1 MIKNKLKKL
10 IALGGVFALG
20 ITSMFSSLP
29 ASAGEVVG
37 DDINNCDYVYTV
49 NQSLQMQ
56 SSSGDEYFLPVSNIP
71 ASASI
76 DEILVQVTAPSGG
89 QSMVA
94 IGFNVDESLGLED
107 NWYKDSVTANNNSY
121 TASYDVS
128 SVSANFDHTANSICV
143 QYWWGNGNSVTIEKV
158 GVNVTGGN
166 SGIHDFTSV
175 KGDANADG
183 SLNYADIKQLNSYI
197 LRMTTACNEAAELN
211 DDSKFT
217 CVDTL
222 ILKRLYLGIYK
233 PSTGN
238 EDMRDITGFQLM
250 SEMKIGWNL
259 GNTLDA
265 HGDYGVTLGVS
276 QAETYWGNPVT
287 TKGMIDAIKAAG
299 FNTVRIPTTYMNH
312 TGSGPDYKIDEA
324 WLNRVQEVVD
334 YVIANDMYCIIN
346 IHHENDWL
354 KPKYANQSE
363 CEARLEKLWTQI
375 ATRFIDYDDHLI
387 FEVMNEP
394 RLVGESTEW
403 NGGTYEA
410 RAVINSY
417 NQVCVDTIRATGGN
431 NALRWLMAPTYA
443 ASTVDSALNDYVLPS
458 DPAGR
463 MIVSIHAYT
472 PYDFAL
478 NTDGTSNFT
487 DYYSVDS
494 LFQTLNSK
502 FISKGIPVVIGEFG
516 AVNKNNDSQRQ
527 TWAGYYIS
535 KASQY
540 GIPCVW
546 WDNGLVSGSGEL
558 FGLLNRSNCQMYY
571 QGIVDSMMNSLN

>member
-10 IALGGVFALG
+10 LALGGVFTLG

-37 DDINNCDYVYTV
+37 TDVNNCDYVYTV
-49 NQSLQMQ
+49 GQSIGL
-56 SSSGDEYFLPVSNIP
+56 SSNGDEYVLDISNIP
-71 ASASI
+71 ASASL
-76 DEILVQVTAPSGG
+76 DEVVLQMTASSGG

-94 IGFNVDESLGLED
+94 IGLPVDESVGLEND
-107 NWYKDSVTANNNSY
+107 WYSDSVTANGNSF
-121 TASYDVS
+121 TASYDIS
-128 SVSANFDHTANSICV
+128 DISADFDHTTGGLYV
-143 QYWWGNGNSVTIEKV
+143 QYWWGTGSQVTIEKV

-166 SGIHDFTSV
+166 SGIHEFTSV
-175 KGDANADG
+175 KGDANADDV
-183 SLNYADIKQLNSYI
+183 LNCADVYQLNSYI
-197 LRMTTACNEAAELN
+197 LRMTNACNEAAELDAN
-211 DDSKFT
+211 DKFT

-222 ILKRLYLGIYK
+222 VLKRLLLGIYK
-233 PSTGN
+233 PSSGN
-238 EDMRDITGFQLM
+238 EDMRDITGFELM

-265 HGDYGVTLGVS
+265 HGDYGITLGVS

-287 TKGMIDAIKAAG
+287 TKGMIDAIKNAG

-324 WLNRVQEVVD
+324 WMNRVQEVVD

-375 ATRFIDYDDHLI
+375 ATRFKDYDDHLI

-443 ASTVDSALNDYVLPS
+443 ASTVNSALNDFVLPN
-458 DPAGR
+458 DPADR

-478 NTDGTSNFT
+478 NTTGTANFT
-487 DYYSVDS
+487 DYSSIDS

-558 FGLLNRSNCQMYY
+558 FGLLNRSSCQMYY
-571 QGIVDSMMNSLN
+571 QGIVDSMMNALK

>member
-10 IALGGVFALG
+10 IALGGVFTLG

-56 SSSGDEYFLPVSNIP
+56 SSSGDEYFLPVTDIP
-71 ASASI
+71 ATASI

-107 NWYKDSVTANNNSY
+107 NWYKDSVTASSNSF

-143 QYWWGNGNSVTIEKV
+143 QYWWGDGNSVTIEKV

-183 SLNYADIKQLNSYI
+183 TLDYADIKQLNSYI
-197 LRMTTACNEAAELN
+197 LRMTTACNEAAEL
-211 DDSKFT
+211 DGDSKFT

-222 ILKRLYLGIYK
+222 ILKRLHLGIYN

-259 GNTLDA
+259 GNTLDSHA
-265 HGDYGVTLGVS
+265 DYGVTLGVS

-287 TKGMIDAIKAAG
+287 TKNMIDAVKAAG

-312 TGSGPDYKIDEA
+312 TGSSPDYTIDEA

-354 KPKYANQSE
+354 VPKYANQSE

-410 RAVINSY
+410 RDVINSY

-431 NALRWLMAPTYA
+431 NEYRWLMAPTYA
-443 ASTVDSALNDYVLPS
+443 ASTVNSVLNDFVLPN
-458 DPAGR
+458 DPADR

-478 NTDGTSNFT
+478 NTTGTANFT
-487 DYYSVDS
+487 DYSSIDS

-502 FISKGIPVVIGEFG
+502 FISQGIPVVIGEFG
-516 AVNKNNDSQRQ
+516 AVNKSNDSQRE

-571 QGIVDSMMNSLN
+571 QGIVDSMMNALN